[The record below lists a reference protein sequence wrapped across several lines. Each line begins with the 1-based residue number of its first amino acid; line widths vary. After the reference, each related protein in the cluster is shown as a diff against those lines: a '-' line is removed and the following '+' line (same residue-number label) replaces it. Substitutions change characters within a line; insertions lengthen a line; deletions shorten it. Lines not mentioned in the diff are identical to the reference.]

1 MSVAV
6 GVAGA
11 QRDLAAVAESLREIT
26 VAVHAPGDRR
36 AGEGAGVI
44 WHPEGI
50 VVTNAHC
57 VPRPAVAGTPFAGT
71 RRRVAARTGDGL
83 TFEAD
88 VVAHDAR
95 LDLALLS
102 APALRGRA
110 PQFGDVE
117 SLRPGELL
125 LAFGHPLGVSGAL
138 ALGVLYA
145 VARDRRSGS
154 ARWVCADLRLA
165 PGNSGGPLADAA
177 GRVVGINTMV
187 VGGLGLAIPTSVVR
201 RFVARV
207 RPALAA

>member
-1 MSVAV
+1 MTLAV

-11 QRDLAAVAESLREIT
+11 QRDLAAIADSLREIT
-26 VAVHAPGDRR
+26 VAIHVPGDRR

-57 VPRPAVAGTPFAGT
+57 VRH
-71 RRRVAARTGDGL
+71 RRVAARTPDGL

-177 GRVVGINTMV
+177 GRIVGINTMV
-187 VGGLGLAIPTSVVR
+187 VGGLGLAIPTAVVR

>member
-1 MSVAV
+1 MTLAV
-6 GVAGA
+6 GVASA

-26 VAVHAPGDRR
+26 VAVHASGDRR

-44 WHPEGI
+44 WHPDGL

-57 VPRPAVAGTPFAGT
+57 VPARFAGT

-102 APALRGRA
+102 APAFRGRA

-125 LAFGHPLGVSGAL
+125 LALGHPLGVSGAL